1 MTVLTD
7 YRLKD
12 YYDDLLDD
20 HFRRRRQVEIG
31 RRGAREL

>member
-7 YRLKD
+7 YRLQD

-20 HFRRRRQVEIG
+20 HLRRRRQVESG